1 MILVGFPWL
10 LMNWNINNTAQL
22 LIWEDNVKFEV
33 TKELIFMN
41 SVHGITKTIFTKSW
55 ENT

>member
-1 MILVGFPWL
+1 
-10 LMNWNINNTAQL
+10 MNWNINNTAQL